1 MAETELAMH
10 ISDHDERVAYDP
22 TSAIGKSMTMI
33 EHEKTTPFKEHMR
46 TVADAIALSC
56 ADIAIIGALVFSSG
70 IGTISAHLQLQF
82 SEDDVMDI
90 LTQCFLY
97 LSVIMSGS
105 GTSVLGMLFFFF
117 KMLPARGLHKYV
129 RYFEEISH
137 KPRLFSMVLVM
148 VSLGFEGVGGI
159 CFLIDIQG
167 FSIATIVVISATVI
181 AYTLIMIFVLKFGA
195 TYLAI
200 IKVQRCKNC
209 IRCLSCKIPKIENAG
224 SKIR

>member
-90 LTQCFLY
+90 LTQCFL
-97 LSVIMSGS
+97 
-105 GTSVLGMLFFFF
+105 TSMKPKQHFWF
-117 KMLPARGLHKYV
+117 K
-129 RYFEEISH
+129 
-137 KPRLFSMVLVM
+137 KPSK
-148 VSLGFEGVGGI
+148 E
-159 CFLIDIQG
+159 D
-167 FSIATIVVISATVI
+167 VISYYIHSAGKR
-181 AYTLIMIFVLKFGA
+181 L
-195 TYLAI
+195 TY
-200 IKVQRCKNC
+200 R
-209 IRCLSCKIPKIENAG
+209 
-224 SKIR
+224 